1 VAPLVVLE
9 NVSKTYGTRML
20 LDGVTLGVNDGERI
34 GVVGRN
40 GDGKTTLISLLTG
53 SVPPDTGRVTPV
65 NGLHTG
71 VLSQADSFAPG
82 TTLGQVVVGDR
93 HDRDQHEWLG
103 DPRVRD
109 VLVGLLGGLDA
120 PSYTRGLDTLVD
132 RMSGGELRR
141 AALAR
146 LLIQEH
152 DLLVLDEPTNHL
164 DVEGIAWLAAH
175 LRSRRCA
182 LVVVTHDRW
191 FLDEVCTST
200 WEVADGAVHAYDGGY
215 AAYVLARAERMRV
228 AADSEHRRRQLVR
241 KELAW
246 LRRGPPARTSKP
258 QFRIDAANAL
268 IADVPVARDEVELV
282 KFATQR
288 LGKTVYEFE
297 DVDIAVAVGTPAER
311 TLFRHLTW
319 RIGPGDRIGVVGVN
333 GAGKTTLFR
342 VLLNQAQPVAG
353 RVVRGATVRPALLTQ
368 VPDVVDPSLR
378 VLEAVSEVRE
388 SVTLAKGKEMSAGQ
402 LLERFGFVGDR
413 QWTPVAD
420 LSGGELRRLTLMR
433 LLMTEPNVL
442 LLDEPTNDL
451 DIETLT
457 ALEDLLDGWPGTL
470 LVVSHDRYFLER
482 VCDRFV
488 AVLGDPD
495 RAIGGIADGG
505 LRDLPGGVDA
515 YLALR
520 GSTPPSPPTPPRDLA
535 GTTAAAPE
543 AREIAQ
549 DRSGSAARV
558 RAARK
563 DVARIERQLDRVNV
577 DESAL
582 HAELA
587 EHATDHERVGELDTR
602 LRAVLAERERLEAAW
617 LAAAEHLD

>member
-1 VAPLVVLE
+1 MAPLVVLE
-9 NVSKTYGTRML
+9 NVSKSYAVRTL
-20 LDGVTLGVNDGERI
+20 LDGVTIGVNPGERI
-34 GVVGRN
+34 GIVGRN

-53 SVPPDTGRVTPV
+53 AVEPDSGRVTPV
-65 NGLHTG
+65 GGLHIG
-71 VLSQADSFAPG
+71 VLAQADSFAPDS
-82 TTLGQVVVGDR
+82 TVRDVVVGDR
-93 HDRDQHEWLG
+93 PDYEWAS
-103 DPRVRD
+103 DARVRD
-109 VLVGLLGGLDA
+109 VMTGLLGGLDA
-120 PSYTRGLDTLVD
+120 DIYANGLDTAVAGL
-132 RMSGGELRR
+132 SGGERRR
-141 AALAR
+141 AALAA
-146 LLIQEH
+146 LLIGEQ

-175 LRSRRCA
+175 LRARRSS

-191 FLDEVCTST
+191 FLDEVCTTT
-200 WEVADGAVHAYDGGY
+200 WEVEGGEVHVYDGGY

-228 AADSEHRRRQLVR
+228 SAASEHRRRQLVR

-268 IADVPVARDEVELV
+268 IADVPTVRDEVELV
-282 KFATQR
+282 KFATAR
-288 LGKTVYEFE
+288 LGKTVYEIE
-297 DVDIAVAVGTPAER
+297 DADVAVGVGTPSEK
-311 TLFRHLTW
+311 TLFRDITW

-333 GAGKTTLFR
+333 GAGKTTLFKL
-342 VLLNQAQPVAG
+342 VLGELSPVTG
-353 RVVRGATVRPALLTQ
+353 RVVRGKTVKPALLTQ
-368 VPDVVDPSLR
+368 VPDDVDPTLR
-378 VLEAVSEVRE
+378 VLEAVSEVRQT
-388 SVTLAKGKEMSAGQ
+388 VTLAKGKEMSAGQ
-402 LLERFGFVGDR
+402 LLERFGFVGER

-470 LVVSHDRYFLER
+470 LVISHDRYFLER

-495 RAIGGIADGG
+495 GADGG

-520 GSTPPSPPTPPRDLA
+520 AAQPATRKPSRDTASSGHGATDTGSSTITD
-535 GTTAAAPE
+535 GAAAPTPAQVRE
-543 AREIAQ
+543 ARKELQ
-549 DRSGSAARV
+549 
-558 RAARK
+558 K
-563 DVARIERQLDRVNV
+563 IERRIARLDD
-577 DESAL
+577 DEKKL
-582 HAELA
+582 HGEMAT
-587 EHATDHERVGELDTR
+587 HATDHAKVTALSAQ
-602 LRAVLAERERLEAAW
+602 LHAVRDEKEQLEAAW
-617 LAAAEHLD
+617 LEAAELTE